1 MSITDEIIQDNPDK
15 YETLLESRIVSKVL
29 QMKINQYNA
38 LQNQYNNL
46 LQIQNNNR
54 NNNSG
59 GSWTDLQDQTY
70 QLFMVSS
77 PTTSTNDWK
86 FLGKT
91 DNLNDCK
98 VKAVQ
103 DENKAY
109 SSVVYY
115 TSDYNYGGENTANLW
130 KNSCFGG
137 VKGGDINQSD
147 FYGVTTSLAPNGTT
161 RMGGDDG
168 EKILKEMK
176 KIQQEITT
184 LTQKA
189 QADGIVLDKT
199 KQIIVGE
206 ISAKN
211 NELNNLLYKLQ
222 SDRNEINKLMREPD
236 QTAGEEDSNIQQTSN
251 YTIYGLWLVLAIISF
266 YVAYHIYSR
275 EIYDI
280 SILAYIFIGIWI
292 IIIGKQYYSQS
303 KEYARKSWHYVSST
317 IPEPF

>member
-1 MSITDEIIQDNPDK
+1 MSITDKIIQDNPTK
-15 YETLLESRIVSKVL
+15 YDILLEARILSKVL
-29 QMKINQYNA
+29 QMKIDQYNS

-46 LQIQNNNR
+46 LQIQNNT
-54 NNNSG
+54 G
-59 GSWTDLQDQTY
+59 GKWTDQVNMFLAT
-70 QLFMVSS
+70 S
-77 PTTSTNDWK
+77 PEYWK

-98 VKAVQ
+98 LKAIQ
-103 DENKAY
+103 DENNAY
-109 SSVVYY
+109 SNVVYFP
-115 TSDYNYGGENTANLW
+115 SDYGGNSTASWVESYRKSCYGI
-130 KNSCFGG
+130 
-137 VKGGDINQSD
+137 VKGGGIYLWPST
-147 FYGVTTSLAPNGTT
+147 GITSSLAPNGTT

-176 KIQQEITT
+176 KTQEEIAT

-189 QADGIVLDKT
+189 QAAGIVLDKT
-199 KQIIVGE
+199 KQTIVGE
-206 ISAKN
+206 ISSNK

-222 SDRNEINKLMREPD
+222 SDRNEINKLMSEPD

-251 YTIYGLWLVLAIISF
+251 YTSYGVWLVLAIISF

-292 IIIGKQYYSQS
+292 IILGKQYYSES
-303 KEYARKSWHYVSST
+303 KEYARKSWKYVSSA

>member
-1 MSITDEIIQDNPDK
+1 MSITDKIIQDNPTK
-15 YETLLESRIVSKVL
+15 YDTLLEARILSKVL
-29 QMKINQYNA
+29 QMKINQYNS

-46 LQIQNNNR
+46 LQIQNNT
-54 NNNSG
+54 G
-59 GSWTDLQDQTY
+59 GKWTDQVNMFYGT
-70 QLFMVSS
+70 S
-77 PTTSTNDWK
+77 PEYWK

-98 VKAVQ
+98 LKAIQ
-103 DENKAY
+103 DENNAY
-109 SSVVYY
+109 SNVVYFP
-115 TSDYNYGGENTANLW
+115 SDYGGNSTASWVESYRKSCYGI
-130 KNSCFGG
+130 
-137 VKGGDINQSD
+137 VKGGGIYLWPST
-147 FYGVTTSLAPNGTT
+147 GITSSLAPNGTT

-176 KIQQEITT
+176 KTQEEISG

-189 QADGIVLDKT
+189 QAAGIVLDKT
-199 KQIIVGE
+199 KQTIVGE
-206 ISAKN
+206 ISSNK

-222 SDRNEINKLMREPD
+222 SDRNEINKLMSEPD

-251 YTIYGLWLVLAIISF
+251 YTSYGVWLVLAIISF
-266 YVAYHIYSR
+266 YGAYHIYSR

-292 IIIGKQYYSQS
+292 IILGKQYYSES
-303 KEYARKSWHYVSST
+303 KEYARKSWKYVSSA

>member
-1 MSITDEIIQDNPDK
+1 MSITDQIIQDNPTK
-15 YETLLESRIVSKVL
+15 YETLLEARILSKVL
-29 QMKINQYNA
+29 QMKINQYNS
-38 LQNQYNNL
+38 LQNQYDNL
-46 LQIQNNNR
+46 LQIENNNR
-54 NNNSG
+54 KNNTG
-59 GSWTDLQDQTY
+59 GTWTDLQNQSY
-70 QLFMVSS
+70 QLNMVSS
-77 PTTSTNDWK
+77 PTTSTKDWQ

-115 TSDYNYGGENTANLW
+115 TSDYNYGGANTENLW

-137 VKGGDINQSD
+137 IKGQNINQGSI
-147 FYGVTTSLAPNGTT
+147 YGVTTSLAPNGTT
-161 RMGGDDG
+161 RLGGDDG
-168 EKILKEMK
+168 EKILIEMQ
-176 KIQQEITT
+176 KIQEEITT
-184 LTQKA
+184 LTKKA
-189 QADGIVLDKT
+189 QADGIVLDNT
-199 KQIIVGE
+199 KQILVGQ
-206 ISAKN
+206 ISAQN
-211 NELNNLLYKLQ
+211 SELNNLLYKLQ

-251 YTIYGLWLVLAIISF
+251 YTRYGLWLLLAIISF

-292 IIIGKQYYSQS
+292 IIIGKQYYSKS
-303 KEYARKSWHYVSST
+303 KDYASKSWHYVSST
-317 IPEPF
+317 LPQPL

>member
-137 VKGGDINQSD
+137 VKGGEINQSD

-161 RMGGDDG
+161 RMGGDDA

-176 KIQQEITT
+176 KIQQEITA

-189 QADGIVLDKT
+189 QADGIVLDNT

-206 ISAKN
+206 ISAN
-211 NELNNLLYKLQ
+211 RNELNNLLYKLQ
-222 SDRNEINKLMREPD
+222 SDRNEINKLMRDPD
-236 QTAGEEDSNIQQTSN
+236 QTAGEEDSNLRQTSN
-251 YTIYGLWLVLAIISF
+251 YTIYGLWLLVAIVSF

-292 IIIGKQYYSQS
+292 IIMGKQYYSQS
-303 KEYARKSWHYVSST
+303 KDYARKSMHYVSST
-317 IPEPF
+317 LPQPL

>member
-1 MSITDEIIQDNPDK
+1 MSITDKIIQDNPTK
-15 YETLLESRIVSKVL
+15 YDTLLEARILSKVL

-46 LQIQNNNR
+46 LQTEINNR
-54 NNNSG
+54 KNNSG
-59 GSWTDLQDQTY
+59 GNWTDQVNTY
-70 QLFMVSS
+70 LM
-77 PTTSTNDWK
+77 PNDNNKWK

-98 VKAVQ
+98 LKAMQ
-103 DENKAY
+103 DESTAY
-109 SSVVYY
+109 SSVVYLG
-115 TSDYNYGGENTANLW
+115 SEFGNPCYGN
-130 KNSCFGG
+130 
-137 VKGGDINQSD
+137 VKGGATYPMNWNGMKS
-147 FYGVTTSLAPNGTT
+147 SLAPNGTT
-161 RMGGDDG
+161 RLGGDGG

-176 KIQQEITT
+176 KIQEEITA

-206 ISAKN
+206 LSGKR

-222 SDRNEINKLMREPD
+222 TDRNEINKLMREPD
-236 QTAGEEDSNIQQTSN
+236 QTAGEEDSNIRQTSN

-292 IIIGKQYYSQS
+292 IIIGKQYYSES
-303 KEYARKSWHYVSST
+303 KEYARKSWHYVSSA

>member
-1 MSITDEIIQDNPDK
+1 MSITDKIIQDNPTK
-15 YETLLESRIVSKVL
+15 YDTLLEARILSKVL
-29 QMKINQYNA
+29 QMKINQYNS

-46 LQIQNNNR
+46 LQIQNNT
-54 NNNSG
+54 G
-59 GSWTDLQDQTY
+59 GKWTDQVNMFYGT
-70 QLFMVSS
+70 S
-77 PTTSTNDWK
+77 PEYWK

-98 VKAVQ
+98 LKAIQ
-103 DENKAY
+103 DENNAY
-109 SSVVYY
+109 SNVVYFP
-115 TSDYNYGGENTANLW
+115 SDYGGNSTASWVESYRKSCYGI
-130 KNSCFGG
+130 
-137 VKGGDINQSD
+137 VKGGGIYLWPST
-147 FYGVTTSLAPNGTT
+147 GITSSLAPNGTT

-176 KIQQEITT
+176 KTQEEIAT

-189 QADGIVLDKT
+189 QAAGIVLDEK
-199 KQIIVGE
+199 KQTIVGE
-206 ISAKN
+206 ISSNK

-222 SDRNEINKLMREPD
+222 SDRNEINKLMSEPD

-251 YTIYGLWLVLAIISF
+251 YTSYGVWLVLAIISF

-292 IIIGKQYYSQS
+292 IILGKQYYSES
-303 KEYARKSWHYVSST
+303 KEYARKSWKYVSSA

>member
-1 MSITDEIIQDNPDK
+1 MSVTDKIIQDNPTK
-15 YETLLESRIVSKVL
+15 YETLLEARILSKVL
-29 QMKINQYNA
+29 QMKINQYNS

-46 LQIQNNNR
+46 LQIQNNT
-54 NNNSG
+54 G
-59 GSWTDLQDQTY
+59 GKWTDQVNMFYGT
-70 QLFMVSS
+70 S
-77 PTTSTNDWK
+77 PEYWK

-98 VKAVQ
+98 LKAIQ
-103 DENKAY
+103 DENNAY
-109 SSVVYY
+109 SNVVYFP
-115 TSDYNYGGENTANLW
+115 SDYGGNSTASWVESYRKSCYGI
-130 KNSCFGG
+130 
-137 VKGGDINQSD
+137 VKGGGIYLWPST
-147 FYGVTTSLAPNGTT
+147 GITSSLAPNGTT

-176 KIQQEITT
+176 KTQEEIAT

-189 QADGIVLDKT
+189 QAAGIVLDKT
-199 KQIIVGE
+199 KQTIVGE
-206 ISAKN
+206 ISSNK

-222 SDRNEINKLMREPD
+222 SDRNEINKLMSEPD

-251 YTIYGLWLVLAIISF
+251 YTSYGVWLVLAIISF

-292 IIIGKQYYSQS
+292 IILGKQYYSES
-303 KEYARKSWHYVSST
+303 KEYVKKSWNYVSSA
-317 IPEPF
+317 IPVPF